1 MATDQL
7 QEACKKYRMKINTN
21 KCKTISSNPINI
33 TIENENIEVA
43 EEFKF
48 LGSIVSNL
56 SHDVKRRI
64 AMTNS
69 VFGRLKNNVK
79 TMIIQQI
86 DTAYCNEWF

>member
-1 MATDQL
+1 
-7 QEACKKYRMKINTN
+7 MKINTN

-64 AMTNS
+64 AMTN
-69 VFGRLKNNVK
+69 
-79 TMIIQQI
+79 
-86 DTAYCNEWF
+86 

>member
-1 MATDQL
+1 
-7 QEACKKYRMKINTN
+7 MKINTN
-21 KCKTISSNPINI
+21 KCKTISSSPINI

-48 LGSIVSNL
+48 LGPIVSNS
-56 SHDVKRRI
+56 SHDVKRRT

-69 VFGRLKNNVK
+69 VFGRLKNNVE

-86 DTAYCNEWF
+86 DTAYCNEI